1 MIFSG
6 EMTGKFWLAEHAEIL
21 LHGRCQWAAGQW
33 NQFCQRILT
42 AGLVPKNP
50 SIHLL
55 KSTELAAAVRQLFHF
70 APIPP

>member
-1 MIFSG
+1 MGRPLSLIRQVVNLRLKG
-6 EMTGKFWLAEHAEIL
+6 AGKFWLAQHAEIL

-55 KSTELAAAVRQLFHF
+55 KSTELAAA
-70 APIPP
+70 